1 MDMNI
6 AFTNRNM
13 ANAFE
18 KGLKEEQKKQN
29 TYPIKYTRKG
39 DTFNIKW

>member
-1 MDMNI
+1 
-6 AFTNRNM
+6 M

-18 KGLKEEQKKQN
+18 KGLKEEQKNQI
-29 TYPIKYTRKG
+29 TDPIKYTRKG